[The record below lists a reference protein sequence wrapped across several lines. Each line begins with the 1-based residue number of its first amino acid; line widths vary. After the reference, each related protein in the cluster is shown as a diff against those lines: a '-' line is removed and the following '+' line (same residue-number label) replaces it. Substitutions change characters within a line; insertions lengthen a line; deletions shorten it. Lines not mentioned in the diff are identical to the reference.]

1 MIQHEIKIANRF
13 GLHARPASH
22 VVDTADKYQ
31 SDIYF
36 INGDHVANGRSILDL
51 MSVAAGACIL
61 IIQIDGSDEEEA
73 FEGILKVLKEEIEVE
88 I

>member
-1 MIQHEIKIANRF
+1 MIQHEIKIMNKF

-22 VVDTADKYQ
+22 VVDTADQYE

-36 INGDHVANGRSILDL
+36 IHGDHVANGRSILDL
-51 MSVAAGACIL
+51 MSVAAGACGL
-61 IIQIDGSDEEEA
+61 TIQIDGSDEKEA
-73 FEGILKVLKEEIEVE
+73 LEGILKVLKEEIEVE